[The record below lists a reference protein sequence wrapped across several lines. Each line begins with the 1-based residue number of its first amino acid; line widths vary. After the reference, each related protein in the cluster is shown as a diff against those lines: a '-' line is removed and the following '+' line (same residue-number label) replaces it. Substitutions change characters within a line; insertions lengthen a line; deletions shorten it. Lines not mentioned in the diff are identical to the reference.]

1 MKRETDSTPTG
12 IPKIMKRIAFL
23 FSLFACLTFA
33 VLPYAAG
40 AATGK
45 KSSSSKTTGIKS
57 SAKTTVSTKSAKPA
71 PPAAGCP
78 VPGTRVLVNV
88 AKASLRKNPAMGST
102 ALRQLTILTPLEVV
116 GAEGSYVKVK
126 TSDGVTGHVHIS
138 YLSKN
143 DYVSTSNSAVK
154 VRSGPNPNDTAL
166 FSLKEHY
173 PLRVLEKRGDRVR
186 VEDYEGDGGWV
197 HENMLSFTN
206 YVIAKEKSINL
217 REGPGVQHAKR
228 FIADRGALFR
238 VMDEK
243 DGWLRVKHADGD
255 EGWCSAKIVWGYSAN

>member
-1 MKRETDSTPTG
+1 
-12 IPKIMKRIAFL
+12 MKRIAL
-23 FSLFACLTFA
+23 LLHIFACLA
-33 VLPYAAG
+33 LAALPSTTG

-45 KSSSSKTTGIKS
+45 KSSSSKTASKKS
-57 SAKTTVSTKSAKPA
+57 SAKPA

-78 VPGTRVLVNV
+78 ASGTRVLVKV
-88 AKASLRKNPAMGST
+88 AKASLRKSPAMGST
-102 ALRQLTILTPLEVV
+102 AIRQLTIFTPLEVL

-126 TSDGVTGHVHIS
+126 TIDGVTGHVHLS

-143 DYVSTSNSAVK
+143 DYASTSNSAVK

-173 PLRVLEKRGDRVR
+173 PLRVLEKSGDRVR

-197 HENMLSFTN
+197 HENMLSVTN
-206 YVIAKEKSINL
+206 FVIAKEKSINL

-238 VMDEK
+238 VMEEK
-243 DGWLRVKHADGD
+243 DGWLRLKYADGD
-255 EGWCSAKIVWGYSAN
+255 EGWCSAKIVWGYRAN